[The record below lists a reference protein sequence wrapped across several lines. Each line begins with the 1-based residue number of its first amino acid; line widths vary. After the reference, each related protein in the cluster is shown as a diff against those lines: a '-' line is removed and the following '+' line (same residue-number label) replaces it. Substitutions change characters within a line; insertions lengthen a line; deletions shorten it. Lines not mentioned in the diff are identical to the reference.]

1 MRSMLKKLMLLF
13 FAMVISTTIA
23 ETFLIA
29 GTWQYLLM
37 QSLSLAFIIFFI
49 YHFVVFQLQEKWQ
62 EKRYQDRQ
70 WIVNKE
76 HEDENV
82 KKRLVRK

>member
-1 MRSMLKKLMLLF
+1 MLKKLMLLF
-13 FAMVISTTIA
+13 FGMVISTTIA

-37 QSLSLAFIIFFI
+37 QSLSLTFILFFI
-49 YHFVVFQLQEKWQ
+49 YHFVVFQFQ
-62 EKRYQDRQ
+62 EKRQKDRHQDRQ
-70 WIVNKE
+70 IIVKE
-76 HEDENV
+76 EPEDESV

>member
-1 MRSMLKKLMLLF
+1 MLKKLMLLF

-49 YHFVVFQLQEKWQ
+49 YHFVVFQLQEK
-62 EKRYQDRQ
+62 RYQDRQ

>member
-1 MRSMLKKLMLLF
+1 MLKKLMLLF
-13 FAMVISTTIA
+13 FGMVISTTIA

-37 QSLSLAFIIFFI
+37 QSLSLTFILFFI
-49 YHFVVFQLQEKWQ
+49 YHFVVFQLR
-62 EKRYQDRQ
+62 EKRQTDRHQ
-70 WIVNKE
+70 ERQVIIKE
-76 HEDENV
+76 EPEDESV

>member
-1 MRSMLKKLMLLF
+1 MAIF
-13 FAMVISTTIA
+13 VDAISITR
-23 ETFLIA
+23 
-29 GTWQYLLM
+29 
-37 QSLSLAFIIFFI
+37 I
-49 YHFVVFQLQEKWQ
+49 YHILYLSFCRFQLQEKRQ